1 MKNQK
6 LKYLAMDFLS
16 AMLVWICFF
25 IFRRTFNDLRFAT
38 DVPFFVPSYNLW
50 LSATFYPFLAIFI
63 HYLSGF
69 YNANRSF
76 SRVTEFLT
84 TFISA
89 FFITLITYFVLLIDD
104 VVVSYTFYYKS
115 FLVLLTF
122 QFVFTYIGRFY
133 LTQQYYN
140 RIKKG
145 LIKSYTLIIGT
156 GTLAQKT
163 TMEFNKKIRKYGN
176 SIVGY
181 VTLGHSTSQCEG
193 PILGDIAQVGNII
206 KNYNIHNVIIA
217 IDKVSDDELFKL
229 INDLIIYNV
238 TIQFPPSQFE
248 ILTGK
253 IRIKDI
259 DASPFVTISEVSMP
273 AWQQSFKRVF
283 DIFFSVIALILFLP
297 FLAYIAVRIKKESK
311 GDVFY
316 RQERIG
322 KNGRPF
328 NVLKLRT
335 MYEDAERNVPLLS
348 SPDDERIT
356 PFGRFLRKY
365 RIDEIPQ
372 FWNVLKG
379 EMSIV
384 GPRPERLYF
393 IRQIMERAPYYCL
406 LYKIQ
411 PGLLSW
417 GPIKV
422 GYSDSIDKMIERLNY
437 DIIYMDNMTLLNDL
451 KIIIYSLEVI
461 FKGKGI

>member
-1 MKNQK
+1 
-6 LKYLAMDFLS
+6 
-16 AMLVWICFF
+16 MLTEVFK
-25 IFRRTFNDLRFAT
+25 
-38 DVPFFVPSYNLW
+38 
-50 LSATFYPFLAIFI
+50 
-63 HYLSGF
+63 
-69 YNANRSF
+69 
-76 SRVTEFLT
+76 VTEFLT

-283 DIFFSVIALILFLP
+283 DIFCSIIALILFLP
-297 FLAYIAVRIKKESK
+297 FLAYIAVRIKKDSK

-348 SPDDERIT
+348 PPDDERIT
-356 PFGRFLRKY
+356 PFDVFA
-365 RIDEIPQ
+365 EIP
-372 FWNVLKG
+372 N
-379 EMSIV
+379 
-384 GPRPERLYF
+384 
-393 IRQIMERAPYYCL
+393 
-406 LYKIQ
+406 
-411 PGLLSW
+411 
-417 GPIKV
+417 
-422 GYSDSIDKMIERLNY
+422 
-437 DIIYMDNMTLLNDL
+437 
-451 KIIIYSLEVI
+451 
-461 FKGKGI
+461 

>member
-217 IDKVSDDELFKL
+217 IDKVSDDEL
-229 INDLIIYNV
+229 
-238 TIQFPPSQFE
+238 
-248 ILTGK
+248 
-253 IRIKDI
+253 
-259 DASPFVTISEVSMP
+259 
-273 AWQQSFKRVF
+273 
-283 DIFFSVIALILFLP
+283 
-297 FLAYIAVRIKKESK
+297 
-311 GDVFY
+311 
-316 RQERIG
+316 
-322 KNGRPF
+322 
-328 NVLKLRT
+328 
-335 MYEDAERNVPLLS
+335 
-348 SPDDERIT
+348 
-356 PFGRFLRKY
+356 
-365 RIDEIPQ
+365 
-372 FWNVLKG
+372 
-379 EMSIV
+379 
-384 GPRPERLYF
+384 
-393 IRQIMERAPYYCL
+393 
-406 LYKIQ
+406 
-411 PGLLSW
+411 
-417 GPIKV
+417 
-422 GYSDSIDKMIERLNY
+422 
-437 DIIYMDNMTLLNDL
+437 
-451 KIIIYSLEVI
+451 
-461 FKGKGI
+461 